1 MEPAC
6 RRIETPLG
14 TLIACA
20 SPDALVSLS
29 FPEDAPPALSDDRSR
44 VLDLLADELEAYFA
58 GDLRAFRTPMAPQ
71 GTPFMRRVWDALQ
84 TIPYGQTRSY
94 AQIAHQIG
102 CPNGQRAV
110 GLANGRNPIPILI
123 PCHRVIDAQGRLHG
137 YGGGLWR
144 KRRLL
149 ELEGALQPEQAASIG

>member
-1 MEPAC
+1 MEPAY

-20 SPDALVSLS
+20 RGESLISLS
-29 FPEDAPPALSDDRSR
+29 FPEDAPPAPSDDQSP
-44 VLDLLADELEAYFA
+44 VLDLLENELAAYFA
-58 GDLRAFRTPMAPQ
+58 GDLRKFRTPLAPQ
-71 GTPFMRRVWDALQ
+71 GTAFMHRVWDALQ

-110 GLANGRNPIPILI
+110 GLANARNPIPILI

-144 KRRLL
+144 KRRFL
-149 ELEGALQPEQAASIG
+149 ELEGALQPASRALIG